1 LSAKDRDN
9 GQSDFNRS
17 YRHAQAT
24 VSRSSIVP
32 NFKIHRVSLESR
44 TFADHVLSS
53 RVFTN
58 NSSLTLTVLQLPSPC
73 IIKVQLVLIHH
84 SRLIRRGCM
93 IIFRVHDL
101 RITRRFSW
109 VHRLQ
114 DLVADESFR
123 PMALTVEELD
133 VRVCTGDAVE
143 FVGVAVMVRAEVARA
158 LREHGRGGGGG
169 GGGGGGVVGPK
180 KITQ

>member
-1 LSAKDRDN
+1 
-9 GQSDFNRS
+9 
-17 YRHAQAT
+17 
-24 VSRSSIVP
+24 
-32 NFKIHRVSLESR
+32 
-44 TFADHVLSS
+44 
-53 RVFTN
+53 
-58 NSSLTLTVLQLPSPC
+58 
-73 IIKVQLVLIHH
+73 
-84 SRLIRRGCM
+84 M

-169 GGGGGGVVGPK
+169 GGGGVVSAGNK
-180 KITQ
+180 N